1 MMLAPVFLSLL
12 LDDAPL
18 QLIGLAELVLTLS
31 LSSFVF
37 AVAPLRTF
45 V

>member
-18 QLIGLAELVLTLS
+18 IGLAELGLTLS

-37 AVAPLRTF
+37 AVAPRSTF